1 MIIAIGVLLIGGH
14 LLLVMALAN
23 VFAASFGN
31 WSTLGLMVLMG
42 FAIYS
47 GLWILKFQTWLEGY
61 FIRRHIK
68 RSPNS
73 GWRVVAQPK
82 VQKIIAKPP
91 RRNGQQRRDKRSRSV
106 RLLADQPKPL
116 TSKKP
121 TAPAQAPL
129 GVAIRAKRAVK
140 A

>member
-1 MIIAIGVLLIGGH
+1 VIIAIGVLLIGGH

-61 FIRRHIK
+61 FIRR
-68 RSPNS
+68 
-73 GWRVVAQPK
+73 
-82 VQKIIAKPP
+82 
-91 RRNGQQRRDKRSRSV
+91 
-106 RLLADQPKPL
+106 
-116 TSKKP
+116 
-121 TAPAQAPL
+121 QAPL